1 MLAHAVSVA
10 LYTSSSNFRRTCD
23 VTYCYYTLYNVG
35 CNMDKKGHDLLT
47 AFAYAAIF
55 RSDFLSLPFQAIECS
70 LAGVKPKGKA
80 LILTMTVF
88 LSLSLSHSLICSLS
102 LTLSL
107 PFPFSYTLLLLS
119 LTYTLFPKHTHTH
132 LYTLCHTLAGT

>member
-1 MLAHAVSVA
+1 ML
-10 LYTSSSNFRRTCD
+10 D
-23 VTYCYYTLYNVG
+23 VIWI
-35 CNMDKKGHDLLT
+35 KKGHDLLT

-88 LSLSLSHSLICSLS
+88 LFLSLVHLLTVSYPFTPCSSLL
-102 LTLSL
+102 
-107 PFPFSYTLLLLS
+107 
-119 LTYTLFPKHTHTH
+119 
-132 LYTLCHTLAGT
+132 HTLAPLS